1 MAKIG
6 LKMAKYALES
16 IKFDL
21 SDFNTRTVK
30 SDFYF
35 PE

>member
-6 LKMAKYALES
+6 LRMAKYALES

-21 SDFNTRTVK
+21 CEFNTRSIK